1 MKSPSDLEDTS
12 FNDDWIK
19 KTGEDSHPVLA
30 IPYDEG
36 LLLVIG
42 STQKFLHLEAQQQIE
57 LGLKI
62 IERANR
68 RKHVPASVEPS
79 QNV

>member
-1 MKSPSDLEDTS
+1 MKYPSDLEDTS

-42 STQKFLHLEAQQQIE
+42 STQKFMHLEAQQQIE
-57 LGLKI
+57 LGLRI

-68 RKHVPASVEPS
+68 RKHVSASVESPPEL
-79 QNV
+79 

>member
-1 MKSPSDLEDTS
+1 MKSLSDIADTS
-12 FNDDWIK
+12 FTDDWIAK
-19 KTGEDSHPVLA
+19 PDEDSHPVLA

-57 LGLKI
+57 LGLRI

-68 RKHVPASVEPS
+68 RKHVSASVEPS

>member
-12 FNDDWIK
+12 FTDDWIK
-19 KTGEDSHPVLA
+19 KPDEDSHPVLA

-57 LGLKI
+57 LGLRI

-68 RKHVPASVEPS
+68 RKNVSASVESPPEL
-79 QNV
+79 

>member
-1 MKSPSDLEDTS
+1 MKSLSDIADTS
-12 FNDDWIK
+12 FTDDWIK
-19 KTGEDSHPVLA
+19 KPDEDSHPVLA

-42 STQKFLHLEAQQQIE
+42 SKQKFLHLEAQQQIE
-57 LGLKI
+57 LGLRI

-68 RKHVPASVEPS
+68 RKHVPASVES
-79 QNV
+79 SSDV